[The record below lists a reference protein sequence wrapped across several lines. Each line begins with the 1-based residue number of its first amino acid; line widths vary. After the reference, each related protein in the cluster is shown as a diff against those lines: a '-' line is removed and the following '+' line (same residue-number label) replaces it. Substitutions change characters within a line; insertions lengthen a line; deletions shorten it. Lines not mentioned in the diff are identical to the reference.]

1 VEGGYELIV
10 FADSLNMIGIPRLR
24 ALENACSKWANA
36 LAKCSKTG
44 LAIYVGISGRLG
56 DQLRSSNFHEV
67 VREDVLERME
77 IGLPP
82 ASRTLN
88 ISSANKND
96 LADLKE
102 RLQTE
107 MPEARLI
114 SETAAALAYTYAI
127 AAGSETSEKVVRITS
142 EISRASKK
150 RKPGQRVFFV
160 NMDDN
165 KVI

>member
-1 VEGGYELIV
+1 
-10 FADSLNMIGIPRLR
+10 
-24 ALENACSKWANA
+24 
-36 LAKCSKTG
+36 
-44 LAIYVGISGRLG
+44 
-56 DQLRSSNFHEV
+56 
-67 VREDVLERME
+67 ME

-127 AAGSETSEKVVRITS
+127 AAGSETAEKVVRITS